1 MRNPFGIGRWSPYA
15 VGALLGVL
23 SWATFGLMNKALGV
37 STTFVRAAG
46 VAEAA
51 VFPGHVQDS
60 SYFMKYFL
68 KGPPI
73 EWQFALVLM
82 LPIGAL
88 IATRLARTGKPD
100 VLPDA
105 WRARFGPSKPLRY
118 VGAFLGGAILLFG
131 ARLAGGCT
139 SGHGLSGGLQ
149 LAVSG
154 WVFFASL
161 FAGGVASAWAIYT
174 VGRSSGTGAD
184 QTGASHV

>member
-15 VGALLGVL
+15 VGALIGVL
-23 SWATFGLMNKALGV
+23 SWATFAFMNKALGV

-51 VFPGHVQDS
+51 AAPGHVEGS
-60 SYFMKYFL
+60 SYFMKYFA

-88 IATRLARTGKPD
+88 IAARLAKADKPD
-100 VLPDA
+100 VTPAA
-105 WRARFGPSKPLRY
+105 WRARFGSSKPLRY
-118 VGAFLGGAILLFG
+118 AGAFVGGAILLFG

-139 SGHGLSGGLQ
+139 SGHGLSGSLQ

-161 FAGGVASAWAIYT
+161 FVAGVGSAFAIYT
-174 VGRSSGTGAD
+174 LGGKRTLEE
-184 QTGASHV
+184 GASNV